1 MRRLLGRWLGVCL
14 LAFAICAPAMASS
27 PEDSFGFWRT
37 PDGGAVMELYPQDGN
52 SYAIRFAWVNDEAPP
67 ALKQKVG
74 DDFVSGLSWEGR
86 RASFSGGSIEF
97 EREGKKTTVACSA
110 TPRGNMELEFKISYG
125 LFSKSFRW
133 VRCDEPKG

>member
-1 MRRLLGRWLGVCL
+1 MRYLIGRWLWVCI
-14 LAFAICAPAMASS
+14 LAFAIGAPAMATS
-27 PEDSFGFWRT
+27 PEDSLGFWRT

-52 SYAIRFAWVNDEAPP
+52 SYGIRFAWVTEEAPTE
-67 ALKQKVG
+67 LRQKVG

-97 EREGKKTTVACSA
+97 EWEGKKTAVACSA
-110 TPRGNMELEFKISYG
+110 TPRGNVELEFKISLG